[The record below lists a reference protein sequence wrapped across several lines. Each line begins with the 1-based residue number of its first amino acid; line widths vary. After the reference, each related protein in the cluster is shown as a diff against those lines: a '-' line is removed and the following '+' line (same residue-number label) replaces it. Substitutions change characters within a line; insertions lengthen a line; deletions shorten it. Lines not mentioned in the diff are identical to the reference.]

1 MEVKQHQETESNEA
15 AQDDSI
21 SSLLRPD
28 LGHEVVHTRDLTGR
42 TNNAPIN
49 AGESFSLHAKVLVNC
64 ICLAEHTVHH
74 IVAVLD
80 PTAFLEHVFSLS
92 GTGVRCAVCINVGAH
107 IGEKVGAVACLGDC
121 GVQPLELA
129 AVVLKN
135 FTVAG
140 EITLF
145 QSGRCEGS
153 FGVKQAR

>member
-1 MEVKQHQETESNEA
+1 MEVKQHQETEPDEA
-15 AQDDSI
+15 SQNNSI

-28 LGHEVVHTRDLTGR
+28 LGHKVVHTRDLTGS
-42 TNNAPIN
+42 TDNTPID
-49 AGESFSLHAKVLVNC
+49 AGESFTLHAKVLVNC
-64 ICLAEHTVHH
+64 IRLAEDAVHH

-80 PTAFLEHVFSLS
+80 PAAFLEHVFSLS
-92 GTGVRCAVCINVGAH
+92 GTGIRCAVGINVGAH
-107 IGEKVGAVACLGDC
+107 IREKVGTVACLGDG
-121 GVQPLELA
+121 GVQSLKLA

-153 FGVKQAR
+153 FGVKKAR